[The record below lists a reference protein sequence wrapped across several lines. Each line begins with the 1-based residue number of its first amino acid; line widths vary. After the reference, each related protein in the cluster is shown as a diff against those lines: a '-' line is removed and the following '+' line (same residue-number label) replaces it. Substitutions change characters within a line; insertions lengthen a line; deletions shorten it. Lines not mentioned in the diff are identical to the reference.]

1 MIDVVSPYR
10 RNTARNGIL
19 RTHPISRRAHLRVRA
34 VRELAL
40 EIKGN
45 IFANLVA
52 PPQSAE
58 GMHEGIARPRCPY
71 GEETGFRVKW
81 ATGIW
86 GRGIVY
92 QLKPRFKGF
101 VGSHSMF
108 ADL

>member
-1 MIDVVSPYR
+1 M
-10 RNTARNGIL
+10 
-19 RTHPISRRAHLRVRA
+19 RA

-40 EIKGN
+40 EVESD
-45 IFANLVA
+45 IFADPEA
-52 PPQSAE
+52 TAQSTRR
-58 GMHEGIARPRCPY
+58 MHEGIARPRCPY